1 MSEKLKDPYE
11 GKEFI
16 KCGLGRI
23 RVQILRE
30 GATLQDYMTALKML
44 MEAEIFT
51 GEKLTL
57 KKEEKNA
64 NGKSRKTKVETSD
77 IP

>member
-1 MSEKLKDPYE
+1 MSKELKDPYE

-30 GATLQDYMTALKML
+30 GATLQDYMTA
-44 MEAEIFT
+44 F
-51 GEKLTL
+51 
-57 KKEEKNA
+57 KNV
-64 NGKSRKTKVETSD
+64 NGS
-77 IP
+77 

>member
-44 MEAEIFT
+44 VEAEAYT
-51 GEKLTL
+51 GERLTL
-57 KKEEKNA
+57 EKEKNNA
-64 NGKSRKTKVETSD
+64 NGK
-77 IP
+77 

>member
-1 MSEKLKDPYE
+1 MSEELKDPYA

-57 KKEEKNA
+57 KKEK
-64 NGKSRKTKVETSD
+64 KDET
-77 IP
+77 

>member
-1 MSEKLKDPYE
+1 MSEELKDPYK

-16 KCGLGRI
+16 SCGLGRI

-57 KKEEKNA
+57 KKEK
-64 NGKSRKTKVETSD
+64 KDET
-77 IP
+77 

>member
-1 MSEKLKDPYE
+1 MSEELKDPYE

-44 MEAEIFT
+44 MEAEAYT
-51 GEKLTL
+51 GERLTL
-57 KKEEKNA
+57 EKEKNNA
-64 NGKSRKTKVETSD
+64 NGK
-77 IP
+77 